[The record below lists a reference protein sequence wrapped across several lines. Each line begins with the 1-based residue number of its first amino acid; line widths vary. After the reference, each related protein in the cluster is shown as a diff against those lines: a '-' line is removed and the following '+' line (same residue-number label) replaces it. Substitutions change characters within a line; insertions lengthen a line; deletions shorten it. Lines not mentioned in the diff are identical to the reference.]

1 MSTNNWTLDR
11 LPGLPR
17 VYYQKENPS
26 KVVFDVGAERDVIM
40 GTTAPIYGILVVVF
54 LAFAR
59 HARSQSHIERIVSK
73 LERQQI
79 AEILKNKETAS
90 SSFMKRK

>member
-1 MSTNNWTLDR
+1 MSTNSWISKQ

-17 VYYQKENPS
+17 VYYRKQNPS
-26 KVVFDVGAERDVIM
+26 QVVFDIGAERDVIF

-59 HARSQSHIERIVSK
+59 HARSKSHIERIVSK
-73 LERQQI
+73 LERQHI